1 MQVTGEAEQ
10 RHLQIMKEVLQGMR
24 HEWASKL
31 IQKEQEFE
39 QRIQDAESGAVAAI
53 AEVKRRADELEVRLN
68 QAQALYDAKVHE
80 IKAEANAK
88 HDLKIAEEWARHHK
102 RV

>member
-10 RHLQIMKEVLQGMR
+10 RHLQIMKEVLQGM
-24 HEWASKL
+24 KL

-39 QRIQDAESGAVAAI
+39 QRIQDAESGTVAAI